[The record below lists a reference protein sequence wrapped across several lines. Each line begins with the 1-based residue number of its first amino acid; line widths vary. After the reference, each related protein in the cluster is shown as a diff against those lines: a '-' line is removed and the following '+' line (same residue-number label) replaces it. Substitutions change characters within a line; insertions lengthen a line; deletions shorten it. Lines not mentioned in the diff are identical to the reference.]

1 MAEVRITIGPLAAS
15 VTIDNA
21 VAEKYARLYA
31 AALGTPDSASDQEKL
46 QAVVHGAVD
55 HIHRRALRQAQD
67 DAVRQ
72 AETDFEES

>member
-1 MAEVRITIGPLAAS
+1 MAEVRITIGPLS
-15 VTIDNA
+15 VGVTIDNA
-21 VAEKYARLYA
+21 VAEKYARRA

-55 HIHRRALRQAQD
+55 HIHRRAMRQAQD

-72 AETDFEES
+72 AETDFERG